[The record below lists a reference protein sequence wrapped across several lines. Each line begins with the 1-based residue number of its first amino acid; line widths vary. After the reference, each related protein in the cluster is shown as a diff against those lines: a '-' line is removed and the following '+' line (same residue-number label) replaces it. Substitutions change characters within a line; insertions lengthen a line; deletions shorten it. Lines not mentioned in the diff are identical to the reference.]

1 MTNVPPAGGD
11 GPPQRRIRA
20 SERRIATAPRHRS
33 WPQRI
38 LLTLMVVAVIAASA
52 GAALIGYGFHK
63 FGQVERVDVALASSP
78 PGEPVNVLVVGSDTR
93 DTLDETGFDTAGF
106 NGEGAEGSGQRS
118 DTIMVVRVD
127 PAQETVDMLSFPR
140 DLWVEIA
147 DTGRSQ
153 RINTAYAEGPQR
165 LVDTIELNFEIP
177 IHHYVE
183 VDFAGFAGLVDAV
196 GGVPM
201 WFDQPVRDEH
211 SGLLVEQAGCT
222 VLDPAMALA
231 LARSRHL
238 EHQTPDG
245 WEFDGTGDLGRIARQ
260 QVFVRRAMEQVRTL
274 GVDDAGTLRRLI
286 DVGVESVSID
296 DGLGLDDMIDLG
308 RRFGSAPPE
317 ALRTFALPVEPWR
330 TSGGAAVLRVI
341 DGEAQPLLNVF
352 RGLPVDTVSP
362 GQVEHITVLNGT
374 GVDGQAG
381 LVGDALTEI
390 GFGVEA
396 VGDVDEEAPLVQT
409 RIRFAPGADH
419 MADLVRRHL
428 TNGAELVVD
437 PSLDDEEVVVETGQ
451 DFTTIGRNAA
461 PEDADSD
468 ATPSTMESTSTEAPT
483 SSEATTTT
491 EELATSTTES
501 PGYAPNPDPSCT

>member
-1 MTNVPPAGGD
+1 
-11 GPPQRRIRA
+11 
-20 SERRIATAPRHRS
+20 
-33 WPQRI
+33 
-38 LLTLMVVAVIAASA
+38 MVVGVVGASVAAAAV
-52 GAALIGYGFHK
+52 GYGLYK
-63 FGQVERVDVALASSP
+63 LEQVERVDGLALAASP
-78 PGEPVNVLVVGSDTR
+78 PGEPENFLVVGSDTR

-127 PAQETVDMLSFPR
+127 PAQETADILSFPR

-165 LVDTIELNFEIP
+165 LIDTIELNFEIP

-183 VDFAGFAGLVDAV
+183 VDFAGFADLVDAV

-201 WFDQPVRDEH
+201 WFDQPVRDSH
-211 SGLLVEQAGCT
+211 SGLRIEQAGCT

-245 WEFDGTGDLGRIARQ
+245 WEVDGTGDLGRITRQ
-260 QVFVRRAMEQVRTL
+260 QAFIRRAVAQVRTL
-274 GVDDAGTLRRLI
+274 GIDDVGTLRRLV
-286 DVGVESVSID
+286 DVGIESVSID
-296 DGLGLDDMIDLG
+296 EALGLDDMIDLG

-317 ALRTFALPVEPWR
+317 ALRTFSLPVEPWR
-330 TSGGAAVLRVI
+330 TSGGAAVLRVV
-341 DGEAQPLLNVF
+341 DSDAQPLLNVF
-352 RGLPVDTVSP
+352 RGLPPDTLSP

-381 LVGDALTEI
+381 MVGDALTEV
-390 GFGVEA
+390 GFGVDA

-409 RIRFAPGADH
+409 RIRFAPGADRL
-419 MADLVRRHL
+419 ADLVRRHL
-428 TNGAELVVD
+428 TAGAEMVVD
-437 PSLDDEEVVVETGQ
+437 PTLEAEEVVVETGQ

-461 PEDADSD
+461 PEDAQSE
-468 ATPSTMESTSTEAPT
+468 ATASTMESTSTEAPT
-483 SSEATTTT
+483 SSEVPTTAEDLATTTT
-491 EELATSTTES
+491 EA
-501 PGYAPNPDPSCT
+501 PGYSPNPDPSCT